1 MRMSAVTPGDQNT
14 DFAVSLAPHE
24 ECTNL
29 HSDPARIEI
38 PTGIACSQ
46 EAMKERDGS

>member
-1 MRMSAVTPGDQNT
+1 MSAVTPGDQNT

-29 HSDPARIEI
+29 NSYSAQDWV
-38 PTGIACSQ
+38 
-46 EAMKERDGS
+46 KERDLDWDTAVTNR